1 MKKMC
6 EVLEVSR
13 SGYYAWKGGKK
24 SFRQD
29 ENERL
34 LERIREIHTKS
45 HRTYGS
51 PRIHARL
58 KRSGIQCGHNR
69 IAGLMRRNG
78 ILAQRQLRYRRQS
91 ISAHGRS
98 IAENLLNRQFL
109 VKKPNTVWVA
119 DITCFWTGSGWL
131 NLAVVMDLYSRKIVG
146 WAMHARM
153 TDQLVI
159 DALEM
164 ALMSRRPHSPL
175 LHHSDQGSQYASGTF
190 RHQLASNNIQCSMSR
205 KGNCHDNAVAESFFK
220 TLKIEWTCE
229 KRFTTREDAKSSLFE
244 FIEVFYN
251 RVRLH
256 STLGYLSPAEYER
269 MNVS

>member
-13 SGYYAWKGGKK
+13 SGYYAWKGRTK
-24 SFRQD
+24 SPRQ
-29 ENERL
+29 EQNEQL
-34 LERIREIHTKS
+34 LTRIRQIHTGS

-51 PRIHARL
+51 PRIHAQL
-58 KRSGIQCGHNR
+58 KRSGIRCGHNR

-91 ISAHGRS
+91 ITAHGRS
-98 IAENLLNRQFL
+98 FAENLLNRQFL
-109 VKKPNTVWVA
+109 VKKPNAIWAA
-119 DITCFWTGSGWL
+119 DITSFWTGSGWL
-131 NLAVVMDLYSRKIVG
+131 HLAVVMDLYSRKIIG
-146 WAMHARM
+146 WAMQGRM

-164 ALMSRRPHSPL
+164 ALMSRHPQGPL
-175 LHHSDQGSQYASGTF
+175 LHHSDQGSQYASETF
-190 RHQLASNNIQCSMSR
+190 RHRLMSNKIQCSMSR
-205 KGNCHDNAVAESFFK
+205 KGNCHDNAVVESFFK
-220 TLKIEWTCE
+220 TLKIEWTSE
-229 KRFTTREDAKSSLFE
+229 RRFTTRDEARSSLFE

-256 STLGYLSPAEYER
+256 STLGYTSPAEYER
-269 MNVS
+269 VNVS